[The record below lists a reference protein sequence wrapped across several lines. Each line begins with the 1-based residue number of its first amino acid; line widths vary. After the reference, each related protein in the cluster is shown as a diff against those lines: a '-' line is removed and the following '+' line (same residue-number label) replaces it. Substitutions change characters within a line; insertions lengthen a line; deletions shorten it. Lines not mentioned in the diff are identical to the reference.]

1 MQSKKNDLAKRV
13 QRAIERSELSDMDI
27 ANKIGVSPTTV
38 WRWRKGETHNF
49 TLKVLRSIATA
60 LQIEVNA
67 LRGIDPKS
75 DAVIRVEE
83 RLKTYESRVGVKGV
97 SDNEREILL
106 EFLLSQA
113 ESLAEGLRRLRGLE
127 RRPLDDG

>member
-38 WRWRKGETHNF
+38 WRWRKGETQNF